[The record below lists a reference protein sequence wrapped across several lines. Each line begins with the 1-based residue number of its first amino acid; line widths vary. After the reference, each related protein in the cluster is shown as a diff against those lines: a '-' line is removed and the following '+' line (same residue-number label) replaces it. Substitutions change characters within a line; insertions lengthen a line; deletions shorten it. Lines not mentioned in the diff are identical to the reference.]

1 MCRRHRR
8 RRRGRRPP
16 AKVQDREASRRPR
29 RRRTLA
35 HVGSTSARP
44 ASSDRRSRRPLA
56 CKLRPARRHL
66 RLRRH
71 KRPPKRRQLHSRGNS
86 TKIPSPRMDPAE
98 RPTDPGRRGKE
109 GSKGGIKKEPNA
121 QVLCRKNLDFFPD
134 DRQTPARREARN
146 HRSEDAKMLG
156 PPPCGPQRTGR
167 ADQRDAR
174 GDANRDRSTQNH
186 RRPVLLCATQRPRST
201 NNETT
206 TTTRHREL
214 RDPRP
219 THLTVDLGD

>member
-1 MCRRHRR
+1 MRH
-8 RRRGRRPP
+8 
-16 AKVQDREASRRPR
+16 E
-29 RRRTLA
+29 
-35 HVGSTSARP
+35 
-44 ASSDRRSRRPLA
+44 PL
-56 CKLRPARRHL
+56 LL
-66 RLRRH
+66 E
-71 KRPPKRRQLHSRGNS
+71 QIS

-98 RPTDPGRRGKE
+98 RSTDPRRRGKE
-109 GSKGGIKKEPNA
+109 GPKGRIKKEPNSQA
-121 QVLCRKNLDFFPD
+121 LCRKNLDFFLD

-156 PPPCGPQRTGR
+156 PPPCGPRRTGR

-219 THLTVDLGD
+219 THLTVDLGDWGLR